1 MRSDNRRFFGLGPAD
16 KMDGY
21 MADGRFTPLL
31 TPRLPDA
38 PMRELAKLKGDQ
50 SCRGRGQAMHACDVR
65 RSVTD
70 QRRRWRRS
78 LMQALYPTSPDKP
91 KDASGRNVVGVFLM

>member
-1 MRSDNRRFFGLGPAD
+1 MPSEDPDRREVITLLGETTGHQAQMQIVPIVRSDNHKFFGLAPAD

-38 PMRELAKLKGDQ
+38 TMRELAKLALAAKGIKVA
-50 SCRGRGQAMHACDVR
+50 G
-65 RSVTD
+65 
-70 QRRRWRRS
+70 
-78 LMQALYPTSPDKP
+78 
-91 KDASGRNVVGVFLM
+91 VVDTRL